1 LSLVPLLC
9 SCRYKFTKTNYINNK
24 FDSSKKDILIIF
36 LENKE
41 KEREREERNRGVRG
55 KSSRIIV

>member
-1 LSLVPLLC
+1 VE
-9 SCRYKFTKTNYINNK
+9 FTKTNYINNK

-41 KEREREERNRGVRG
+41 KERERERG
-55 KSSRIIV
+55 KK